1 MIFLPESL
9 NIMMKCLILVQ
20 VLHTLITHLANIPPT
35 PSPHHSISKYILPPI
50 HYAVEVMRI
59 YKNIHQPSLYLYE

>member
-1 MIFLPESL
+1 
-9 NIMMKCLILVQ
+9 MKCLILVQ
-20 VLHTLITHLANIPPT
+20 VLHTLITHLANIPPAPLPLIT
-35 PSPHHSISKYILPPI
+35 LFQNILPPPI